1 MKVAVLGTLT
11 GIAGSIANRLA
22 ALGHEAIPLP
32 GQQPPEILIGFH
44 PELLVVVASE
54 TGMEIAVVE
63 RVLKDTGAPVVAVA
77 AAGDP
82 WLLWAEAR
90 KFPVL
95 SPERA
100 AEELAGRLSQLVEQ
114 ARAGDRERYLQQL
127 YRGPVIV
134 GTAPR
139 VIGFGGPKGGTGK
152 SSLAAN
158 AAAML
163 AALGVPI
170 WVFDAESDTRGNMVD
185 FFRLGEESTVYSVV
199 DLAAAGPPPAASPG
213 IFQPGAHV
221 PTFWT
226 SVPSPKG
233 VRWDLRLTAGVLV
246 VDQILGERSGPLMAR
261 AADWLEFGVR
271 RAASEGYTVILDSGN
286 NLLSPL
292 SLRALNIADVLFI
305 VLEPEDTGLIAGASW
320 LAAVYRMAGPA
331 AFERIR
337 VVFNKVRAES
347 GDLLVSRLRDHV
359 EAILRQRLPRA
370 LPVRVLPL
378 LDVDVAR
385 AQADLRLG
393 VEFLAALQALTQGR
407 YAAETA
413 SFAEALR
420 GMLAEF
426 FPAIAQAASSRP
438 ESRGGLRLPWR
449 R

>member
-1 MKVAVLGTLT
+1 MKVVVLGTLT

-163 AALGVPI
+163 AALGVP
-170 WVFDAESDTRGNMVD
+170 
-185 FFRLGEESTVYSVV
+185 
-199 DLAAAGPPPAASPG
+199 AAAGPPPAASPG

-385 AQADLRLG
+385 AQANLRLG

-438 ESRGGLRLPWR
+438 EPRGGLRLPWR

>member
-1 MKVAVLGTLT
+1 MKVVVLGNLT

-54 TGMEIAVVE
+54 TGMEIMTVE
-63 RVLKDTGAPVVAVA
+63 RVLKDTGAAVVAVA
-77 AAGDP
+77 SAGDP
-82 WLLWAEAR
+82 WFAWAEAQ
-90 KFPVL
+90 KFPIL

-100 AEELAGRLSQLVEQ
+100 AEELASRLSQLVEQ
-114 ARAGDRERYLQQL
+114 ARAGDRARYLQQL

-158 AAAML
+158 AAALL

-385 AQADLRLG
+385 AQANLRLG

-426 FPAIAQAASSRP
+426 FPAIAQAASSRSEP
-438 ESRGGLRLPWR
+438 RGGLRLPWR